1 MQYIYATSAYHEAR
15 ILVDFHLAIRANFER
30 GGLDYFDEIHENL
43 AKEDNNN
50 NKKNT
55 GTRDD
60 DSSSKKF
67 ARYWMPDTCRK
78 DRQMLRLKE

>member
-1 MQYIYATSAYHEAR
+1 M
-15 ILVDFHLAIRANFER
+15 
-30 GGLDYFDEIHENL
+30 DYFDEIHENL

-78 DRQMLRLKE
+78 DRQMLRLKECSKFIPAFQFSLYSRTFYIVFCGWIILNMYF